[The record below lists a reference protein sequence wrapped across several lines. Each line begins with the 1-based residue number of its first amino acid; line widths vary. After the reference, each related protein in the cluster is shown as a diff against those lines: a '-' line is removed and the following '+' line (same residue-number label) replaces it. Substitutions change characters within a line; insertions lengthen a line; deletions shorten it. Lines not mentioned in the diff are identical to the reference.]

1 MPLTSYYTQEDGDAA
16 LRELI
21 RSLQKRAAH
30 VQASLIR
37 GNYKKVK
44 EGFKTDGKYTVLTTQ
59 TAMKTLHSQI
69 DTAIRGQAGRAL
81 RQTVEQTLP
90 KYEAIFPK

>member
-30 VQASLIR
+30 VQASLSR
-37 GNYKKVK
+37 GHYNKVK
-44 EGFKTDGKYTVLTTQ
+44 EGFKTDGQNIVLNTQTVL
-59 TAMKTLHSQI
+59 KTINSQI

-90 KYEAIFPK
+90 NYEAIFPK